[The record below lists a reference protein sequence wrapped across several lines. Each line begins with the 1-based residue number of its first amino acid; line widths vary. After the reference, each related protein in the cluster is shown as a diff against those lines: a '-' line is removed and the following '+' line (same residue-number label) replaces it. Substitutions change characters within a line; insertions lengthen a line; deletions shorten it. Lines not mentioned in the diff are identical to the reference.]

1 MKAKYQ
7 KLCAV
12 NELEEN
18 QTIVVETGGKN
29 ILVARINGEFYA
41 LENCCTHENLPLNG
55 GEVFDGQIQ
64 CPHHGARFDIK
75 TGKATQFPAVVELKT
90 YEIKIEN
97 NDVLVAI

>member
-7 KLCAV
+7 KLCTV

-18 QTIVVETGGKN
+18 KLVVVETEGKN
-29 ILVARINGEFYA
+29 ILVTKINGEFYA
-41 LENCCTHENLPLNG
+41 VENNCTHENLPLNG
-55 GEVFDGQIQ
+55 GEIYQGQIQ
-64 CPHHGARFDIK
+64 CPHHGARFDLK

-97 NDVLVAI
+97 DDVLVVL

>member
-7 KLCAV
+7 KLCTV

-18 QTIVVETGGKN
+18 KLIVVETEGKN
-29 ILVARINGEFYA
+29 ILVAKINGEFYA
-41 LENCCTHENLPLNG
+41 VENNCTHENLPLNG
-55 GEVFDGQIQ
+55 GEIYQGQIQ
-64 CPHHGARFDIK
+64 CPHHGARFDLK

-97 NDVLVAI
+97 DDVLVVL

>member
-7 KLCAV
+7 KLCTV

-18 QTIVVETGGKN
+18 KLIVVETEGEN
-29 ILVARINGEFYA
+29 ILVTKINGEFYA
-41 LENCCTHENLPLNG
+41 VENNCTHENLPLNG
-55 GEVFDGQIQ
+55 GEIYQGQIQ
-64 CPHHGARFDIK
+64 CPHHGARFDLK

-97 NDVLVAI
+97 DDVLVVL